1 MLTNI
6 FTVLALVATAIAAP
20 TLETRGD
27 KPDPSQVTI
36 KGITTSG
43 TGCPQGSVGKFI
55 SSDLTT
61 FTLIFDK
68 YVASIGPGVATT
80 ESRKFCQINL
90 QLHYPQGFQ
99 YSIMSTIYRGYAA
112 LDAGVSGTQEA
123 TYYFSGQS
131 NQVSTKSVFKGP
143 LTKDYTIQDNI
154 PVTSTIWSQCG
165 ADLPINIKS
174 QISLS
179 TSSKTASDVTAA
191 LNREMVITQWV
202 KFCNPQIVDHEMP
215 RKMHISFDV

>member
-1 MLTNI
+1 MLTKI
-6 FTVLALVATAIAAP
+6 FAVLALAASTIAAP
-20 TLETRGD
+20 TVESRAD

-68 YVASIGPGVATT
+68 YVVQIGPGVSQT

-90 QLHYPQGFQ
+90 QLHYPSGFQ

-112 LDAGVSGTQEA
+112 LDSGVTGTQEA

-131 NQVSTKSVFKGP
+131 NQVSTKSTFKGP
-143 LTKDYTIQDNI
+143 LTKDYTIQDSI
-154 PVTSTIWSQCG
+154 PVTSTIWSPCG

-174 QISLS
+174 QISLA
-179 TSSKTASDVTAA
+179 TSSKTATGLLTDDSIDGKVTFVAG
-191 LNREMVITQWV
+191 IQWQ
-202 KFCNPQIVDHEMP
+202 KC
-215 RKMHISFDV
+215 

>member
-6 FTVLALVATAIAAP
+6 FTVLALVATSIAAP
-20 TLETRGD
+20 SIDTRAD

-68 YVASIGPGVATT
+68 YVASIGPGIVTT

-90 QLHYPQGFQ
+90 QLHYPSGFQ
-99 YSIMSTIYRGYAA
+99 YSIQSTIYRGFVA
-112 LDAGVSGTQEA
+112 LDSGVTGTQEA
-123 TYYFSGQS
+123 TYYFSGES
-131 NQVSTKSVFKGP
+131 KQVSTKSTFKGP
-143 LTKDYTIQDNI
+143 ISKDYTIQDNI
-154 PVTSTIWSQCG
+154 PITSTIWSPCG

-174 QISLS
+174 QISLA
-179 TSSKTASDVTAA
+179 TSSKTATGLLTDDSIDGKVTF
-191 LNREMVITQWV
+191 VTGVQWQ
-202 KFCNPQIVDHEMP
+202 KC
-215 RKMHISFDV
+215 K